1 MGDND
6 KNVRYID
13 ATIEV
18 TSWIDYVE
26 EENKWRWSL
35 GGLNSGEN
43 GDYFDTLEDCAE
55 DARLYLENIYGAS
68 SVSEVKKLV

>member
-18 TSWIDYVE
+18 TSWIDYVAE
-26 EENKWRWSL
+26 EDKWRWSL

-43 GDYFDTLEDCAE
+43 SDYFDTLEDCAE

-68 SVSEVKKLV
+68 SVSEVKKLM